1 MSFVKR
7 TLKAG
12 TDLLL
17 GPLGYEIRRKPS
29 GVLPEAPREKN
40 TFELWVEEAHKL
52 GIDVYEYLEK
62 HEGRDSFGQVE
73 PTVLPYLRDNS
84 VVCNLGP
91 ALGEVAQHVVPRLT
105 KGQLHM
111 VDYAPWAVNYLKNRY
126 RTNPRVHVHLNDGL
140 HLPFQEESMDLVFSI
155 GVFVAQSLF
164 VLYSYTREFARVLRP
179 GGYVAIEYFDI
190 TKPNSWIFL
199 EQERKKGKNSIF
211 TYHAPE
217 TVDHVFISAGFEKV
231 ESYDQSA
238 SYWPSTLLVFR
249 QSASQS
255 CRRGSAASG

>member
-12 TDLLL
+12 ADLLL
-17 GPLGYEIRRKPS
+17 GPIGYEIRSKPQS
-29 GVLPEAPREKN
+29 PPVKN
-40 TFELWVEEAHKL
+40 LYELSVEEANKL

-62 HEGRDSFGQVE
+62 HKGMTGTFKQVE
-73 PTVLPYLRDNS
+73 PTVLPYLSEES

-91 ALGEVAQHVVPRLT
+91 ALGQVAQHVVPRLT
-105 KGQLHM
+105 KGELHL

-140 HLPFQEESMDLVFSI
+140 HLPFQEESMDLVFSF

-164 VLYSYTREFARVLRP
+164 VLYGYSREFARVLRP
-179 GGYVAIEYFDI
+179 GGHVAIEYFS
-190 TKPNSWIFL
+190 TTSPTSWLFL
-199 EQERKKGKNSIF
+199 EQECKKGQTSIF

-217 TVDHVFISAGFEKV
+217 TVDQVFSSAGFEKV
-231 ESYDQSA
+231 KSCDQT
-238 SYWPSTLLVFR
+238 YVNWPSTLLVVR
-249 QSASQS
+249 KPANQSS
-255 CRRGSAASG
+255 RLESAASG